1 MSLVLERKT
10 RLYMSTAAH
19 VDQAECKR
27 VGLTNTN
34 GWSVVMQRTGQA
46 FTRMGDFDDRIR

>member
-46 FTRMGDFDDRIR
+46 FTHMGDFDDRIR

>member
-10 RLYMSTAAH
+10 RLYMNTAAH

-27 VGLTNTN
+27 VDPTIQMTSRVEFFYDSLL
-34 GWSVVMQRTGQA
+34 
-46 FTRMGDFDDRIR
+46 